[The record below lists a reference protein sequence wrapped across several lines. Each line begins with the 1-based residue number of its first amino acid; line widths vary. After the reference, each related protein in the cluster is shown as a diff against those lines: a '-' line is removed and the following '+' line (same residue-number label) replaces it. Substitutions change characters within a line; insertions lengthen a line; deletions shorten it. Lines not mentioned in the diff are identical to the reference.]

1 VLQSADA
8 VLVITE
14 HLLHVRQDGGN
25 ASVMGAQVFGDR
37 PQPLDPAPKAS
48 NGRQSEPAK
57 GYG

>member
-1 VLQSADA
+1 M
-8 VLVITE
+8 ITE

-37 PQPLDPAPKAS
+37 PQPLNPAPKAS